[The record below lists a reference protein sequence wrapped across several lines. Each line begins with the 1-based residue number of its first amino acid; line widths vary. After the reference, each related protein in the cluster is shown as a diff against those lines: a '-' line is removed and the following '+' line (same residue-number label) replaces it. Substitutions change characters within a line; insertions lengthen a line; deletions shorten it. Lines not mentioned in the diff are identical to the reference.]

1 MTSLIR
7 RVYKMIAE
15 DAELGAQIDAALK
28 AQHEWP
34 RDMAGV
40 FWRLDCAAEAGEL
53 KGLDPTARVRLQS
66 VVAAIWHPF
75 ERGAREPNELDPH
88 YHGALYTQALVAWLC
103 AWRSGMAT
111 DGLVAV
117 VQRCGRN
124 LVEWKRTTKMHK
136 DSCTGRVRERLH
148 TEYLQLSHE
157 PIWGVLWGHGWG
169 SREPRCADP
178 TCRGSGR
185 SMSDTSAVGCRDG
198 GSLVV
203 A

>member
-1 MTSLIR
+1 MMTSLIR

-53 KGLDPTARVRLQS
+53 KGLEPTARMRLQS
-66 VVAAIWHPF
+66 VVAAIWRPF
-75 ERGAREPNELDPH
+75 ERGASEPNELDPH
-88 YHGALYTQALVAWLC
+88 YHGAFYKQALVAWLC

-111 DGLVAV
+111 DGLVSV
-117 VQRCGRN
+117 VQRCGPEISS
-124 LVEWKRTTKMHK
+124 EWKRTTKMHK

-157 PIWGVLWGHGWG
+157 PIWG
-169 SREPRCADP
+169 SRDADP
-178 TCRGSGR
+178 VSPCGVWHGR
-185 SMSDTSAVGCRDG
+185 HSINV
-198 GSLVV
+198 LK
-203 A
+203 